1 MVRLAARLSGENTM
15 KIKTNIRAGAGGSAN
30 SGGTNAKHSGVD
42 NTPSPPPPP
51 PVYYP
56 PVGRCV
62 GY

>member
-1 MVRLAARLSGENTM
+1 MQ
-15 KIKTNIRAGAGGSAN
+15 IKTNIRAGAGSN
-30 SGGTNAKHSGVD
+30 SGGVNSKKGLSTDSSSSSVTVA
-42 NTPSPPPPP
+42 PPPPPP